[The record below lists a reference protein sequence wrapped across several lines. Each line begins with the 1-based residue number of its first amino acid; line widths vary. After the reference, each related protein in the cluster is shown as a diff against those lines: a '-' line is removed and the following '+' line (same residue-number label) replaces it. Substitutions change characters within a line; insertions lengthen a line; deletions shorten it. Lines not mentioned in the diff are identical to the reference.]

1 MLSYASVTVACLF
14 GLEMK
19 LSFPI
24 IQIGQHTDWL
34 LACCAEGGG
43 AGGMPG
49 GMPGGMGGMPDMGGA
64 SAGAGG
70 AAGPTVEEV
79 D

>member
-1 MLSYASVTVACLF
+1 MHLALPFGSLFCLD
-14 GLEMK
+14 LEK
-19 LSFPI
+19 SHI
-24 IQIGQHTDWL
+24 DQQADCL
-34 LACCAEGGG
+34 LVCCAEGGG

-49 GMPGGMGGMPDMGGA
+49 GMPGGMGGGMPDMGGA

-70 AAGPTVEEV
+70 AGGPTVEEV